1 MKDIAVIIP
10 VHELKSETEEKLLVK
25 AINNVKECQKYYEHN
40 LNIYIVTPLLLK
52 NEITQGCS
60 LLSITEILIFAHR
73 LT

>member
-40 LNIYIVTPLLLK
+40 LNI
-52 NEITQGCS
+52 
-60 LLSITEILIFAHR
+60 
-73 LT
+73 